1 MDKERIGDFE
11 IFTHP
16 SSNHKQN
23 FILVAEKNIS
33 LMCGHKALES
43 LDFFFIYKTS
53 LCQQIKVNSAN
64 L

>member
-43 LDFFFIYKTS
+43 LDFFSFIRLVYASKS
-53 LCQQIKVNSAN
+53 R
-64 L
+64 